1 MTLDINVERLT
12 TTEGFSAM
20 RGEWN
25 SLLAASPANT
35 VFLRWEWL
43 FEWWKAY
50 VGPELSLSIM
60 LVKKR
65 GVLIGIGPFYIAG
78 GAGKSV
84 FSNACMMFLG
94 TKPGCVISEYMDI
107 IYRESDCDEVIRAI
121 IAYTAERGLCSEM
134 LLQNIPSDSRSLR
147 ALEKYAQANKLS
159 YATVAEKTSPYIKLP
174 APCSYEEFLEARGAS
189 LRRKIKTEQ
198 RKLSRLPGVIYRKT
212 DNAQQLA
219 EDYAEL
225 VRLHGERWKAREMSG
240 AFSDPL
246 FSAFHRE
253 VCGRMLDCGFLELGF
268 ISVSGRNIA
277 AIYNLNYNGKVYF
290 YQSGIDMD
298 FNRSL
303 SPGLLLHSFS
313 IQGAIDAGA
322 TEYDFMIA
330 GPDDAYKKTWT
341 NDSHCL
347 YDAYIAGP
355 GVMRIAMLAKD
366 AKAGIKRLIERL
378 GGTRH

>member
-1 MTLDINVERLT
+1 MTHDIVVERLT
-12 TTEGFSAM
+12 TTEGFSSM

-50 VGPELSLSIM
+50 VSPELSLSVM

-65 GVLIGIGPFYIAG
+65 GLLIGIGPFYLTK

-107 IYRESDCDEVIRAI
+107 IYGERDRDEVISAI
-121 IAYTAERGLCSEM
+121 IAYTVERGLCSEM
-134 LLQNIPSDSRSLR
+134 LLQNIPSDSRSLL
-147 ALEKYAQANKLS
+147 ALEKYSQANKLS
-159 YATVAEKTSPYIKLP
+159 YLTVAEKTSPYIKLP
-174 APCSYEEFLEARGAS
+174 TPYSYEEFLEARGGT

-198 RKLSRLPGVIYRKT
+198 RKLSRLNGVILRRT
-212 DNAQQLA
+212 ESRDELGR
-219 EDYAEL
+219 DYAEL
-225 VRLHGERWKAREMSG
+225 VRLHVARWKAMDMNG

-246 FSAFHRE
+246 FSAFQRE
-253 VCGRMLDCGFLELGF
+253 VCGQMLDCGFLELGF

-277 AIYNLNYNGKVYF
+277 AIYNLNYNGKVYY

-298 FNRSL
+298 FNRSM
-303 SPGLLLHSFS
+303 SPGLLLHSLS
-313 IQGAIDAGA
+313 IRGAIDAGA
-322 TEYDFMIA
+322 TEYDFMIS

-341 NDSHCL
+341 NDTHCL
-347 YDAYIAGP
+347 CDVYIATP
-355 GVMRIAMLAKD
+355 GVMKIAMLAKG
-366 AKAGIKRLIERL
+366 AKAGIKRLFENL
-378 GGTRH
+378 SGTRH

>member
-1 MTLDINVERLT
+1 MTRDINIEQLT

-50 VGPELSLSIM
+50 VNLGLSLSIM

-65 GVLIGIGPFYIAG
+65 GALIGIGPFYIAG

-84 FSNACMMFLG
+84 LSNACMMFLG

-107 IYRESDCDEVIRAI
+107 IYRESDCDEVISAI
-121 IAYTAERGLCSEM
+121 IAYTVERGLCSEM
-134 LLQNIPSDSRSLR
+134 LLQNIPSDSRSLW
-147 ALEKYAQANKLS
+147 ALEKYSQANKLS
-159 YATVAEKTSPYIKLP
+159 YLTVAEKTSPYIKLP
-174 APCSYEEFLEARGAS
+174 TPYSYEEFLEARGAT

-198 RKLSRLPGVIYRKT
+198 RRLSRLNGVIIRKT
-212 DNAQQLA
+212 DDAHELA
-219 EDYAEL
+219 RDYAEL
-225 VRLHGERWKAREMSG
+225 VRLHSERWRARDLSG

-290 YQSGIDMD
+290 YQSGMD
-298 FNRSL
+298 IAFNRSM
-303 SPGLLLHSFS
+303 SPGLLLHSLS

-322 TEYDFMIA
+322 TEYDFMIS
-330 GPDDAYKKTWT
+330 GPGDAYKKTWT
-341 NDSHCL
+341 DDYHCL
-347 YDAYIAGP
+347 CDVYIATP

-366 AKAGIKRLIERL
+366 AKARIKRLIERL